1 MSSVNL
7 LERTAALLSPLIP
20 PHSRLLIALS
30 GGVDS
35 VALLHLL
42 QQLKTRFDWQLHA
55 VHVHHQISIHADSWA
70 VFCAQ
75 LCADYAI
82 PFDLEHIDITPL
94 REHGVEAAARQLRY
108 QALAKHASDFLLLA
122 HHADDQAETL
132 LLQLLRGSGVKG
144 AAAMPL
150 LAQRECT
157 WLRPLLNVTR
167 TEIVAYARAQNL
179 AWIEDD
185 SNTDTRYARNFL
197 RLKVMPVL
205 AEKFP
210 AYRQTLTRSTQHFAE
225 AASLLDELA
234 ALDAAQ
240 SIAGETLLLS
250 ALQALSATRAKNLLR
265 YFLQQRSAP
274 MPQAVQ
280 LEELLAQLLS
290 AREDAMLCVDFSG
303 WQVRRYQ
310 GAVYAQPTL
319 PDCAASLSLPWQNEE
334 ALFWSPLNTQLHFL
348 AARGE
353 GISLA
358 KLARAPVTL
367 RLRQGGE
374 TLRPAAK
381 SATRTLKNLLQEQG
395 VPPWLRAR
403 LPLLYCGEELVC
415 VAGLIAADFQ
425 ANAEEAGVVMGMGD
439 ALVRGLI

>member
-1 MSSVNL
+1 LSSVNL
-7 LERTAALLSPLIP
+7 LERVAQQLTSLIP

-35 VALLHLL
+35 VVLLHLL

-55 VHVHHQISIHADSWA
+55 VHVHHQLSPHADSWA
-70 VFCAQ
+70 NFCAQ

-82 PFDLEHIDITPL
+82 LFHLEHIDITPL
-94 REHGVEAAARQLRY
+94 REHGVEAAARQFRY

-132 LLQLLRGSGVKG
+132 LLQLLRGTGVKG

-150 LAQRECT
+150 LAQRECA

-167 TEIVAYARAQNL
+167 AEIVTYARAQNL

-210 AYRQTLTRSTQHFAE
+210 VYRQTLSRSAQHFAE

-234 ALDAAQ
+234 ALDAVQ
-240 SIAGETLLLS
+240 SIVGETLFLS
-250 ALQALSATRAKNLLR
+250 ALQALSASRAKNLLR
-265 YFLQQRSAP
+265 YFLQQRGAP

-280 LEELLAQLLS
+280 LDELLTQLLS
-290 AREDAMLCVDFSG
+290 ARDDAMLCVSFAG

-310 GAVYAQPTL
+310 GVVYAQPAL
-319 PDCAASLSLPWQNEE
+319 PDCAASLCLPWQNEE
-334 ALFWSPLNTQLHFL
+334 AIFWQPLNTQIHFL
-348 AARGE
+348 AARGQ

-374 TLRPAAK
+374 TLRPSAK
-381 SATRTLKNLLQEQG
+381 SATRTLKNLLQEQS

-403 LPLLYCGEELVC
+403 LPLLYCGEDLVC
-415 VAGLIAADFQ
+415 VAGLITADFQ
-425 ANAEEAGVVMGMGD
+425 ANAEEAGVEIQW
-439 ALVRGLI
+439 R

>member
-7 LERTAALLSPLIP
+7 LERVAQQLTSLVP

-35 VALLHLL
+35 VVLLHLV

-55 VHVHHQISIHADSWA
+55 VHVHHQISLHADSWA
-70 VFCAQ
+70 DFCAQ
-75 LCADYAI
+75 LCADYGI
-82 PFDLEHIDITPL
+82 PFHLEHIDITPL
-94 REHGVEAAARQLRY
+94 QGLGIEAAARQLRY
-108 QALAKHASDFLLLA
+108 QALAKHASGFLLLA

-132 LLQLLRGSGVKG
+132 LLQLLRGTGVKG

-150 LAQRECT
+150 LAQRECA

-167 TEIVAYARAQNL
+167 VEIVDYARAQNL

-197 RLKVMPVL
+197 RLNVMPVL

-210 AYRQTLTRSTQHFAE
+210 AYRQTLSRSAQHFAE

-234 ALDAAQ
+234 ALDAA
-240 SIAGETLLLS
+240 SSMVGKTLSLS
-250 ALQALSATRAKNLLR
+250 ALQALSASRAKNLLR
-265 YFLQQRSAP
+265 YFLQQRGAA
-274 MPQAVQ
+274 MPHAVQ
-280 LEELLAQLLS
+280 LEELLMQLLT
-290 AREDAMLCVDFSG
+290 ARDDARVCVSFAG

-310 GAVYAQPTL
+310 GAVYAQPAL
-319 PDCAASLSLPWQNEE
+319 PDCSEPLCLPWQNE
-334 ALFWSPLNTQLHFL
+334 AAIVWLPLNTQIHFL
-348 AARGE
+348 AAHGQ

-358 KLARAPVTL
+358 KLSHAPVTL
-367 RLRQGGE
+367 RLRLGGE

-381 SATRTLKNLLQEQG
+381 AAMRTLKNLLQEQG
-395 VPPWLRAR
+395 VPPWLRSR

-415 VAGLIAADFQ
+415 VAGLIAANFQ
-425 ANAEEAGVVMGMGD
+425 AEADEAGVDMQ
-439 ALVRGLI
+439 LTL

>member
-1 MSSVNL
+1 V
-7 LERTAALLSPLIP
+7 
-20 PHSRLLIALS
+20 
-30 GGVDS
+30 
-35 VALLHLL
+35 LLHLL
-42 QQLKTRFDWQLHA
+42 QQLKPRFDWQLQA
-55 VHVHHQISIHADSWA
+55 VHVHHQISLHADHWA
-70 VFCAQ
+70 DFCAQ
-75 LCADYAI
+75 LCAAYAI
-82 PFDLEHIDITPL
+82 PFQLERIDITPL
-94 REHGVEAAARQLRY
+94 RGQGVEAAARHLRY
-108 QALAKHASDFLLLA
+108 QAFAKHATDFLLLA

-132 LLQLLRGSGVKG
+132 LLQLLRGTGVKG

-167 TEIVAYARAQNL
+167 SEIVAYARAQNL

-210 AYRQTLTRSTQHFAE
+210 AYRQTLTRSAQHFAE

-234 ALDAAQ
+234 ALDAVQ
-240 SIAGETLLLS
+240 SIVGETLLLS
-250 ALQALSATRAKNLLR
+250 ALQALSASRAKNLLR

-280 LEELLAQLLS
+280 LDELLAQLLS
-290 AREDAMLCVDFSG
+290 ARDDACVCVDFAG

-310 GAVYAQPTL
+310 GAVYAQRAL
-319 PDCAASLSLPWQNEE
+319 PDCAASLSLPWQNE
-334 ALFWSPLNTQLHFL
+334 AVVFWSPLNTQLHFL
-348 AARGE
+348 VTHGQ

-403 LPLLYCGEELVC
+403 LPLLYCGEELVG
-415 VAGLIAADFQ
+415 VAGLITADFQ
-425 ANAEEAGVVMGMGD
+425 ANAEEAGVEIEW
-439 ALVRGLI
+439 R

>member
-7 LERTAALLSPLIP
+7 LERVAQQLTSLVP

-35 VALLHLL
+35 VVLLHLV
-42 QQLKTRFDWQLHA
+42 QQLKTHFDWQLEA
-55 VHVHHQISIHADSWA
+55 VHVHHQISLHADSWA
-70 VFCAQ
+70 AFCAQ

-82 PFDLEHIDITPL
+82 PFHLERVDITPL

-108 QALAKHASDFLLLA
+108 QALAKHATDFLLLA

-132 LLQLLRGSGVKG
+132 LLQLLRGTGVKG

-150 LAQRECT
+150 LAQRECA
-157 WLRPLLNVTR
+157 WLRPLLGVTR
-167 TEIVAYARAQNL
+167 AEILDYAHAQNL

-197 RLKVMPVL
+197 RLNVMPVL

-210 AYRQTLTRSTQHFAE
+210 AYRQTLSRSAQHFAE

-234 ALDAAQ
+234 ALDAA
-240 SIAGETLLLS
+240 SSMVGETLSLS
-250 ALQALSATRAKNLLR
+250 ALPALNASRAKNLLR
-265 YFLQQRSAP
+265 YFLQQRGVP

-280 LEELLAQLLS
+280 LEELLTQLLT
-290 AREDAMLCVDFSG
+290 ARDDARVCVSFAD

-310 GAVYAQPTL
+310 GAVYAQPAL
-319 PDCAASLSLPWQNEE
+319 PDYSEKLCLPWQNE
-334 ALFWSPLNTQLHFL
+334 AAVFWQPLNTQIHFL
-348 AARGE
+348 AARGQ

-367 RLRQGGE
+367 RLRLGGE
-374 TLRPAAK
+374 TLRPAAQ

-395 VPPWLRAR
+395 IPPWLRSR
-403 LPLLYCGEELVC
+403 LPLLYCGAELVC
-415 VAGLIAADFQ
+415 VAGLIAAEFQ
-425 ANAEEAGVVMGMGD
+425 SSADEAGVVMRMGD
-439 ALVRGLI
+439 AQASGLI

>member
-1 MSSVNL
+1 LSSVNL
-7 LERTAALLSPLIP
+7 LERVAQQLTPLIP

-35 VALLHLL
+35 VVLLHLL

-55 VHVHHQISIHADSWA
+55 VHVHHQLSPYSDSWA
-70 VFCAQ
+70 NFCAQ
-75 LCADYAI
+75 LCAACAI
-82 PFDLEHIDITPL
+82 PFHLERIDITPL

-108 QALAKHASDFLLLA
+108 QAIAKHATDFLLLA

-150 LAQRECT
+150 VAQRECA

-210 AYRQTLTRSTQHFAE
+210 AYRRTLSRSAQHFAE

-234 ALDAAQ
+234 ALDAVQ
-240 SIAGETLLLS
+240 SIVGETLLLQ
-250 ALQALSATRAKNLLR
+250 ALQALSASRAKNLLR
-265 YFLQQRSAP
+265 YFLQQRGAP

-280 LEELLAQLLS
+280 LDELLTQLLT
-290 AREDAMLCVDFSG
+290 ARDDARLCLSFSG

-310 GAVYAQPTL
+310 GAVYAQPAL
-319 PDCAASLSLPWQNEE
+319 PDCSEGLCLPWQNE
-334 ALFWSPLNTQLHFL
+334 AAMFWSPLNAPLHFL
-348 AARGE
+348 VTHGQ

-367 RLRQGGE
+367 QLRQGGE

-395 VPPWLRAR
+395 VPPWLRSR
-403 LPLLYCGEELVC
+403 LPLLYCGEDLVC

-425 ANAEEAGVVMGMGD
+425 ANAEEVGVEIQW
-439 ALVRGLI
+439 R